1 MNEKQFRNTYIKLRV
16 QFTSHLKQ
24 PAQLAEILH
33 DASLKT
39 EDPTLVKLYGDY
51 MAEIVQ
57 LPKDQKSGRP
67 KLHTGVDPNK
77 GGFMTIGRE
86 CTLNAPYFSVVDALL
101 AHTEEAL
108 ESDRE
113 PWAAIAFKEGW
124 RPQDEI
130 Q

>member
-1 MNEKQFRNTYIKLRV
+1 MNEKQFKNTYIKLRV

-24 PAQLAEILH
+24 PAQLAELLH

-39 EDPTLVKLYGDY
+39 EDPTLVELYGKY
-51 MAEIVQ
+51 MAEIAS
-57 LPKDQKSGRP
+57 LPKDKKNGRP
-67 KLHTGVDPNK
+67 TLHTGVDASK
-77 GGFMTIGRE
+77 GGFLTVGRE
-86 CTLNAPYFSVVDALL
+86 CYLNNGYFSVVDELL